1 MSLKDIIAYDIM
13 NTFLNV
19 DDFCGS
25 IRFQAGSRKA
35 TIIGSLQSN
44 LIDNNTGTNPSQ
56 TFSGA
61 LYTAYPLIM
70 DDGSQ
75 IVLCAGERITLDDV
89 PYTVVSV
96 NNEMGLATILLTK
109 GGVR

>member
-13 NTFLNV
+13 HTFLNV
-19 DDFCGS
+19 DDFCGN
-25 IRFQAGSRKA
+25 IRFQAGNRTA
-35 TIIGSLQSN
+35 NIIGSLQSN

-61 LYTAYPLIM
+61 LYTAYPITCE
-70 DDGSQ
+70 DGSQ
-75 IVLCAGERITLDDV
+75 IVLGAGERITLDDI
-89 PYTVVSV
+89 PYTVVSI

-109 GGVR
+109 GGAR